1 MEYEFGL
8 YYRRNAHFG
17 ATIYI
22 WRVAVSFAKALRLR
36 FFQVSAADG
45 VIRPQGIVLN

>member
-1 MEYEFGL
+1 MEYDFAH
-8 YYRRNAHFG
+8 YYRRNAHFC

-22 WRVAVSFAKALRLR
+22 WRIAVSFAKALRLR